1 MIGEEIPTNWLRSF
15 VTVVD
20 CHGYTRAAKVLG
32 CSQPTISVHIQRLEA
47 MQGKLIARDKKR
59 LALTPLGTQVVG
71 YARQILT
78 LHAELSCL
86 TAQRMTD
93 LTVRIGLPTDFAT
106 QALQSSLMSL
116 ARENPKFRVEY
127 RCGLSS
133 EITKL
138 FAKGELDIMVAI
150 DQNSLPEYR
159 IDSLSINPIWVCGK
173 HFAVPTNTS
182 IPLIVHPEGCEYRT
196 RMIENLS
203 RHNLPWHVAFE
214 SPFIQGLQEAVEN
227 NLGVSALTYPTVSP
241 KMRVLDNEN
250 EFGLMRQIQIG
261 LFARNTLSS
270 MSASLALSQLHNIL
284 KSSAYR
290 AGFTREPSRETA
302 SQ

>member
-1 MIGEEIPTNWLRSF
+1 MKEQEIPTNWLRSF

-20 CHGYTRAAKVLG
+20 CHGYTRAAEALN
-32 CSQPTISVHIQRLEA
+32 CSQPTITVHIQRLEA
-47 MQGKLIARDKKR
+47 MQGKLIDRDKKR
-59 LALTPLGTQVVG
+59 LALTPLGTQVVA

-106 QALQSSLMSL
+106 QALQSTLMSL
-116 ARENPKFRVEY
+116 AQEKPNFRVEY
-127 RCGLSS
+127 RCGLSRV
-133 EITKL
+133 ITEL
-138 FAKGELDIMVAI
+138 FARGELDIIVAI
-150 DQNSLPEYR
+150 DQNSLPGHR
-159 IDSLSINPIWVCGK
+159 IDALSINPIWVCGK
-173 HFAVPTNTS
+173 DFTVPNGAP

-203 RHNLPWHVAFE
+203 RHNLPWNVAFE
-214 SPFIQGLQEAVEN
+214 SPFVQGLQEAVEN

-241 KMRVLDNEN
+241 KMRVLNNEK

>member
-15 VTVVD
+15 VAVVD
-20 CHGYTRAAKVLG
+20 CHGYTRAAKALG

-47 MQGKLIARDKKR
+47 ARGKLIDRDKKR
-59 LALTPLGTQVVG
+59 LALTSLGTQVVA

-86 TAQRMTD
+86 TAERMTD

-106 QALQSSLMSL
+106 QALQAGLMSL
-116 ARENPKFRVEY
+116 ARDKPNFRVEY
-127 RCGLSS
+127 RCGLSRA
-133 EITKL
+133 ITEL

-150 DQNSLPEYR
+150 DQDSLPEYR
-159 IDSLSINPIWVCGK
+159 IISLSINPIWVCGK
-173 HFAVPTNTS
+173 HFTVPANAS

-203 RHNLPWHVAFE
+203 RHNLPWNVAFE

-241 KMRVLDNEN
+241 KMRVLNNEK